1 MMNYLGSN
9 AHTRGE
15 GGFDIFLLLCDWM
28 LDIWKKKFFLEVAV
42 RLHLMPITDESFLQ
56 RRQNQMQSGLLLS
69 EGFHLQW
76 DSLVSFL
83 FP

>member
-1 MMNYLGSN
+1 M
-9 AHTRGE
+9 HTPE
-15 GGFDIFLLLCDWM
+15 GKGALISFCFYVIGCWIFE
-28 LDIWKKKFFLEVAV
+28 KKKFFLEVAV